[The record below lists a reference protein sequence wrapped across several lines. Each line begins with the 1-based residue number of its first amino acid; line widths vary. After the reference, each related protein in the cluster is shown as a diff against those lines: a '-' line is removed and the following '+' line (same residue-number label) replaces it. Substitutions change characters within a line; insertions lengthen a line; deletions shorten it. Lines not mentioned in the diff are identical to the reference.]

1 MVAKDA
7 QRILALDV
15 GDRRIGVAISDELRK
30 FARPLEVID
39 RQKTNALDRLVAL
52 ARSHFVGMIVVG
64 LPKNMDGTEGRQAV
78 KCRRFA
84 AELKAKIG
92 SVSIEFWDERC
103 TTQQAK
109 QVTLETRSKRQRQQE
124 ALDAVSACVI
134 LQSFLDHLQFSSSR
148 ELPQEDGSVP

>member
-39 RQKTNALDRLVAL
+39 RRKTNAVQRVVAL
-52 ARSHFVGMIVVG
+52 AAAHSVSIIVVG
-64 LPKNMDGTEGRQAV
+64 LPKNMDGTEGGQAL

-84 AELKAKIG
+84 AELQAEIG
-92 SVSIEFWDERC
+92 NVPIEFWDERC
-103 TTQQAK
+103 TTQQAI

-134 LQSFLDHLQFSSSR
+134 LQNFLDHLQFSPSR
-148 ELPQEDGSVP
+148 AFPQEDRDAP